1 MIRVNAWGFLEISP
15 TMDVKVIKRAYAR
28 KLRDAH
34 PEDEIEAFQSLQE
47 AYKAALQE
55 AKYLSSIAVED
66 AVNQNDDLE
75 EASGDGHIVHSVQ
88 SESHI
93 ERDEVAVT
101 LEEDAPIE
109 GVSRYE
115 EVVEHAENG
124 ENENANN
131 VENPKRLENAG
142 NAESVENAENEEN
155 SARKVTF
162 PEWFMHQIH
171 TLYHDYNARIKLE
184 NWQYMLSFEEV
195 RDFEYYSIISRSL
208 WEYLKQFNQL
218 PQPVLRLLEEQFNW
232 LAQKDSVHSSDAEDH
247 DFYDY
252 YYYLVTRPWSYG
264 FPEFLEISEDIN
276 PDAFIFYREKA
287 RQALS
292 TNDLEQAEH
301 FLNEAQAVYANDFDL
316 LRLYGEYLVRTD
328 RQKEANLIYERLIR
342 EFPYEESVMLQYGA
356 FLVAEKR
363 IKEAMR
369 LYQDILAKDSNSL
382 QAMTGIAKC
391 YQHYGQLQ
399 EAKDIL
405 ELIKDENPSEVIAQM
420 MLADLNMKMISEIRG
435 KLAFATDLVKHKYE
449 LAQLYFETDQFE
461 ICSNLLEQITAH
473 GGANSA
479 IYLLWGQAQL
489 SLEQYERSKELLYI
503 AKQLAEEE
511 GTNGYDIKVA
521 LGEVLLNLDLYEQA
535 QLQLSLAFEMNPLNP
550 LVNFL
555 LGKVYYYL
563 KQYESVIYYNGKA
576 ISQWP
581 EKWFF
586 YKYRALSFYRLE
598 RWEEALEDLNIELS
612 YNRLYPYGWHLKGN
626 CHMFLKQ
633 YEQGA
638 ATYQK
643 AIDYLHEHYTYFN
656 MAIAYVELENYSEAL
671 LALDEYMKQYEE
683 DVEGYILKGDIYRAT
698 GDYEKAWSTYCLGVE
713 QKPTSYII
721 VQRAVYTYMNYIFPR
736 KEEKVLGWMEN
747 ILKEYPWDRWMT
759 VNTICILLNFKSWKE
774 ATILASNFY
783 YELEEDDT
791 AKEWSSFYTGV
802 AYYHRGNAEEAY
814 FWLQYALSKDREPFA
829 LIYSSMACLQLKKN
843 KEALMYAEEAIQ
855 NVLDHAGFQQVYE
868 MAKQANQGMMKKLLS
883 RPAMSLSELFN
894 LVLIEQEEPSEI
906 ENFYTILWR

>member
-1 MIRVNAWGFLEISP
+1 MIRVNAWEFLEISP

-66 AVNQNDDLE
+66 VVNQNDNLD

-88 SESHI
+88 SESYLEH
-93 ERDEVAVT
+93 DQVAVT
-101 LEEDAPIE
+101 LEEDAPTE
-109 GVSRYE
+109 KSTRDE
-115 EVVEHAENG
+115 ETVEDAKNVQHLEHP
-124 ENENANN
+124 EDPVN
-131 VENPKRLENAG
+131 VEN
-142 NAESVENAENEEN
+142 EEDDTP
-155 SARKVTF
+155 KVTF

-218 PQPVLRLLEEQFNW
+218 PQPILRLLEEQFNW
-232 LAQKDSVHSSDAEDH
+232 LEQKDSVHSSDADDH

-252 YYYLVTRPWSYG
+252 YYYLITRPWSYE

-292 TNDLEQAEH
+292 TNDLEQAERY
-301 FLNEAQAVYANDFDL
+301 LNEAQALYGDDFDV

-342 EFPYEESVMLQYGA
+342 EFPYEESVMLQYGT

-382 QAMTGIAKC
+382 QAMTGIAIC

-405 ELIKDENPSEVIAQM
+405 ELIKEENPSEVIAQV

-435 KLAFATDLVKHKYE
+435 KLAFATDLNKLKFE

-461 ICSNLLEQITAH
+461 ICCNLLEQITAH

-479 IYLLWGQAQL
+479 VYLLWGQAKL

-521 LGEVLLNLDLYEQA
+521 LGEVLLDLNLYEQA
-535 QLQLSLAFEMNPLNP
+535 QLQLTVAFEMNPLNP
-550 LVNFL
+550 HVNYL
-555 LGKVYYYL
+555 LGQVYQYQQ
-563 KQYESVIYYNGKA
+563 QYESAIYYITKA
-576 ISQWP
+576 ISQKP
-581 EKWFF
+581 ENWRF
-586 YKYRALSFYRLE
+586 YQSRALSFYNLW
-598 RWEEALEDLNIELS
+598 RWEEALEDLDFTLS
-612 YNRLYPYGWHLKGN
+612 EFRFYAYGRLLKGN
-626 CHMFLKQ
+626 CHMHLKQ

-638 ATYQK
+638 ASYRK
-643 AIDYLHEHYTYFN
+643 AIDYLHDDYTYFN
-656 MAIAYVELENYSEAL
+656 LAVAYVELDNYSEAL
-671 LALDEYMKQYEE
+671 FALEEYMKQYNHI
-683 DVEGYILKGDIYRAT
+683 EGYILKGDIYRAT
-698 GDYEKAWSTYCLGVE
+698 EDYEKAWETYCLGVE

-721 VQRAVYTYMNYIFPR
+721 VQRAVYTYMNHIFPR
-736 KEEKVLGWMEN
+736 KEEQVLEWMEN
-747 ILKEYPWDRWMT
+747 ILTEYPWDRWMT
-759 VNTICILLNFKSWKE
+759 VNMIRILINSKSWQD

-791 AKEWSSFYTGV
+791 AKEWASFYTGV

-814 FWLQYALSKDREPFA
+814 FWLQYALNKDREPFS

-855 NVLDHAGFQQVYE
+855 LVTDNADYQQVYE
-868 MAKQANQGMMKKLLS
+868 VAKQANQGMMKRLLS
-883 RPAMSLSELFN
+883 RPVISLNELFN
-894 LVLIEQEEPSEI
+894 LVLIVPEEPSEI
-906 ENFYTILWR
+906 DKFFTTLWR

>member
-1 MIRVNAWGFLEISP
+1 MSVNAWEFLEISP
-15 TMDVKVIKRAYAR
+15 TMDVKLIKRAYAR

-34 PEDEIEAFQSLQE
+34 PEDEIEAFQNLQE

-55 AKYLSSIAVED
+55 AKYLSSIAAED
-66 AVNQNDDLE
+66 AVNQNDNLN
-75 EASGDGHIVHSVQ
+75 EASGAGHTVHSVQ
-88 SESHI
+88 SESYI
-93 ERDEVAVT
+93 ERDQVAVT
-101 LEEDAPIE
+101 LEKDAPIE
-109 GVSRYE
+109 ESTRYE
-115 EVVEHAENG
+115 EI
-124 ENENANN
+124 
-131 VENPKRLENAG
+131 
-142 NAESVENAENEEN
+142 NEED
-155 SARKVTF
+155 STQKVTF

-171 TLYHDYNARIKLE
+171 ILYHDFNARIKLE
-184 NWQYMLSFEEV
+184 NWKYMLSFEEV

-232 LAQKDSVHSSDAEDH
+232 LEHKDSVHSSDAEDH

-252 YYYLVTRPWSYG
+252 YYYLVTRPWSFE
-264 FPEFLEISEDIN
+264 FPEFIELTEDIN

-292 TNDLEQAEH
+292 TNDLEQAERY
-301 FLNEAQAVYANDFDL
+301 LNEAQALYGDDFDL

-342 EFPYEESVMLQYGA
+342 EFPYEESVMLQYGT

-405 ELIKDENPSEVIAQM
+405 ELIKEENPSEVIAQV

-435 KLAFATDLVKHKYE
+435 KLAFATDLVKLEYE

-461 ICSNLLEQITAH
+461 ICCNLLEQITAH

-535 QLQLSLAFEMNPLNP
+535 QLQLTVAFEMNPLNP
-550 LVNFL
+550 HVNFL
-555 LGKVYYYL
+555 LGQVHYNQEQCESAIYHLTKSISRESEDWRYY
-563 KQYESVIYYNGKA
+563 K
-576 ISQWP
+576 
-581 EKWFF
+581 F
-586 YKYRALSFYRLE
+586 RALSYYFLDRWQETLDDLDQALSRFRFYAYGRL
-598 RWEEALEDLNIELS
+598 
-612 YNRLYPYGWHLKGN
+612 LKGN
-626 CHMFLKQ
+626 CHLHLEQ
-633 YEQGA
+633 YEQGIA
-638 ATYQK
+638 SYRT
-643 AIDYLHEHYTYFN
+643 AIDYMHDEYTYFN
-656 MAIAYVELENYSEAL
+656 LAVAYVEMDNYSEAL
-671 LALDEYMKQYEE
+671 LALEEYMKHY
-683 DVEGYILKGDIYRAT
+683 DHVEGYILKGDIYRAT
-698 GDYEKAWSTYCLGVE
+698 GDYEQAWATYCLGVE

-721 VQRAVYTYMNYIFPR
+721 VERAVYTYMHYIFPR
-736 KEEKVLGWMEN
+736 KEEKVLEWMEN

-759 VNTICILLNFKSWKE
+759 VNMIRILLNSKLWKE
-774 ATILASNFY
+774 ATLLASNFY

-791 AKEWSSFYTGV
+791 TKEWASFYTGV

-814 FWLQYALSKDREPFA
+814 FWLQYALSKDRDPFS

-855 NVLDHAGFQQVYE
+855 TVTDHAGFQQVYE
-868 MAKQANQGMMKKLLS
+868 MAKQANQGVMKKLLS

-894 LVLIEQEEPSEI
+894 LVLIEQEEPNEI
-906 ENFYTILWR
+906 KNFFTTVWR